1 MAQDPTAIGYYS
13 WQYFGPGSIGE
24 SHLMMVDAL
33 LEDQANDG
41 ECFVSM
47 QNGVLCD
54 PAEVMLRWAPTNQW
68 MQAESSEL
76 CQTKVQSY
84 VMLHNDIDCF
94 IVPQA

>member
-1 MAQDPTAIGYYS
+1 
-13 WQYFGPGSIGE
+13 
-24 SHLMMVDAL
+24 MMVDAF

-41 ECFVSM
+41 ECFVSDRSY
-47 QNGVLCD
+47 VLCD

-76 CQTKVQSY
+76 CQTNVQSY

-94 IVPQA
+94 IVPQAWLQCYVFHHLDMLYMLFILWS